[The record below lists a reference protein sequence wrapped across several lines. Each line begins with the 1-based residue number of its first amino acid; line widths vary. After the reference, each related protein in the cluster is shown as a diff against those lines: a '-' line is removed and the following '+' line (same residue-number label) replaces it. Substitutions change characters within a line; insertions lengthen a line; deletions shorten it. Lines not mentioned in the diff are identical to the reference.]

1 MNVIALIGDIS
12 ESRKVKNRDEL
23 QRKLR
28 AALEEVNR
36 DNPALL
42 SPFTITLGDEFQ
54 AVYRNADRLF
64 RDLWTILLKIF
75 PQKVRFSL
83 GMGILTTE
91 INPRQAIG
99 MDGPAFYHAR
109 SGIQELKK
117 SGYLFRIVGDGI
129 PHLNLLN
136 QTLNLISHQS
146 SNWSK
151 NRLKILIGLLEGKNA
166 SALAQE
172 LSISRVAV
180 YKNINAGALEVIR
193 ELGSE
198 ISEILNRRLTDK

>member
-1 MNVIALIGDIS
+1 MKVIALIGDIS
-12 ESRKVKNRDEL
+12 ESRKVKKRDEL
-23 QRKLR
+23 QKKLR

-64 RDLWTILLKIF
+64 RDLWTILLRIF
-75 PQKVRFSL
+75 PQKVRFSF
-83 GMGILTTE
+83 GVGILTTE
-91 INPRQAIG
+91 INPQQAIG

-117 SGYLFRIVGDGI
+117 SDYLFRIVGDRI
-129 PHLNLLN
+129 PYQNLLN
-136 QTLNLISHQS
+136 QTLNLISHES
-146 SNWSK
+146 SNWGM

-166 SALAQE
+166 ASLAQE

-180 YKNINAGALEVIR
+180 YKNIKAGALEVIH
-193 ELGSE
+193 ELGNE
-198 ISEILNRRLTDK
+198 IRAILNRQLNEK

>member
-180 YKNINAGALEVIR
+180 YKNINAGALEVIC